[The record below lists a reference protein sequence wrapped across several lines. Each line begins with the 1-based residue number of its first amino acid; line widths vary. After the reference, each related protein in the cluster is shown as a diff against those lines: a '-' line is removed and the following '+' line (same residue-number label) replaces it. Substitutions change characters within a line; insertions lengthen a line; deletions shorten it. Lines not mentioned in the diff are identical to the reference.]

1 MDTQFSDNVSSA
13 NDQCHQRCCVS
24 STSICHI
31 DCNSTNSNDY
41 VFDMN
46 DHTTLI
52 SNCTL
57 KKKKYK
63 CRCSLLEETGSK
75 SNTCYSQPWI
85 TFIHIL
91 CTAILVLFAVYL
103 ESNVLIFEKNTNKK
117 EMDDIVWRLIPIE
130 QHGTTPTISSTTD
143 LPPKDKCE
151 PLYVLVY
158 AHCCVWFLFLVLDH
172 VARHMHHKTLRSRG
186 HLRAY
191 ARLTRLAVIPFQLV
205 SLWTVLLAIF
215 IAVYAQQ
222 DAADMQPYCD
232 ANMLMSPKN
241 GIAVLLVIEFVCVT
255 ISSLLYANSIRK
267 FSQEKPPPDVCGWE
281 ENNYCDRWTPQELQN
296 NDVTTSQ
303 QLNPGEISN
312 SEQQDSRCLLD
323 LLEYYSYANRELAAQ
338 LACKSGRLRQLE
350 VEKTPQQP
358 SQS

>member
-1 MDTQFSDNVSSA
+1 MNTLPSDNVSST
-13 NDQCHQRCCVS
+13 NDRCHQRCCIS
-24 STSICHI
+24 STNICHI
-31 DCNSTNSNDY
+31 DCNSTNSNDS
-41 VFDMN
+41 VLDMN
-46 DHTTLI
+46 DHTNLI

-57 KKKKYK
+57 AKKKYK
-63 CRCSLLEETGSK
+63 CHCSFLEENGSK
-75 SNTCYSQPWI
+75 SNTYYSQPWI

-103 ESNVLIFEKNTNKK
+103 ESNVLIFEKIVNKK
-117 EMDDIVWRLIPIE
+117 EMDDTVWRLKPLE
-130 QHGTTPTISSTTD
+130 QIGTTTSISTTTD

-241 GIAVLLVIEFVCVT
+241 GIAILLIIEFVCVT

-267 FSQEKPPPDVCGWE
+267 FNLEKPPPDVCGWE
-281 ENNYCDRWTPQELQN
+281 EKNHCDRWIPQVLQN
-296 NDVTTSQ
+296 NDITISQ
-303 QLNPGEISN
+303 QTNPGEIPN
-312 SEQQDSRCLLD
+312 PEQQDSRCLLD
-323 LLEYYSYANRELAAQ
+323 LLEYYAYANRELATQ
-338 LACKSGRLRQLE
+338 LASKSEKLRQLE
-350 VEKTPQQP
+350 VENTAQQP

>member
-1 MDTQFSDNVSSA
+1 MDTQFSDNLSST
-13 NDQCHQRCCVS
+13 NDHCHQRCCVP
-24 STSICHI
+24 STNICHI

-46 DHTTLI
+46 DHSTLI
-52 SNCTL
+52 SNCIL

-63 CRCSLLEETGSK
+63 CHCSLLEEYGSK
-75 SNTCYSQPWI
+75 SNTYYSQPWI

-117 EMDDIVWRLIPIE
+117 EMDDIVWRLIPTE
-130 QHGTTPTISSTTD
+130 QHGTTTSTTD

-267 FSQEKPPPDVCGWE
+267 FSLEKPPPDVCGWE
-281 ENNYCDRWTPQELQN
+281 ENNYCDRWTPQVLQD
-296 NDVTTSQ
+296 NDITTSQ
-303 QLNPGEISN
+303 QLNPEEIPN
-312 SEQQDSRCLLD
+312 SEQRDSRCLLD
-323 LLEYYSYANRELAAQ
+323 LLEYYAYANRELAAQ
-338 LACKSGRLRQLE
+338 LASKSERLRQLE
-350 VEKTPQQP
+350 VENTAQQP